1 MCAFTVLFLCYY
13 CWFSGFWFLYFNRV
27 LTFTLISEIRMNFVR
42 RMSCSISGFVK
53 KDLVVPPEGKV
64 YSLEKSIKFAQIAQ
78 ENFKKYEV
86 SDRINL
92 IIGDASKSLEHLCQ
106 EGHSGTFDFSYID
119 ADKTNYPTY
128 FNLSLQLLRQGG
140 VLAVDNTL
148 FKGKVFDL
156 DNRVGQQIDNAN
168 KTFISSGAVDVLLL
182 NIGDGYTL
190 MRKR

>member
-1 MCAFTVLFLCYY
+1 MLNQFIIK
-13 CWFSGFWFLYFNRV
+13 
-27 LTFTLISEIRMNFVR
+27 LISAQKVLDIGVYTGA
-42 RMSCSISGFVK
+42 SSLASA
-53 KDLVVPPEGKV
+53 LVVPPEGKV